1 MQFNNFELS
10 EINFVISQNT
20 EIIRNIRNTV
30 TFLLFSVFISAFHYL
45 HIMNNHVFDTD
56 KILHISNRLKSK
68 AVLVE

>member
-20 EIIRNIRNTV
+20 EIIRNTV
-30 TFLLFSVFISAFHYL
+30 IFLLLSVFISAFHYL
-45 HIMNNHVFDTD
+45 HIVNNCVFDTD